1 MKKNSQNTLVLN
13 FDKRKE
19 YKEFIEP
26 LVKQIDQLCAIHN
39 IPYAAVFAIFDDGNK
54 TDYIKKNLF
63 PALDIEL
70 TNDIS
75 GNLMLALM
83 GGKFVVPGTE
93 INNFDAGITDEGDL

>member
-1 MKKNSQNTLVLN
+1 MRKTTQNTPNLT

-26 LVKQIDQLCAIHN
+26 LIEQIDQLCAVHN
-39 IPYAAVFAIFDDGNK
+39 IPYAAVIAVSDNGND
-54 TDYIKKNLF
+54 TNYVKKNLF
-63 PALDIEL
+63 PALNIPL
-70 TNDIS
+70 ANDIS

-93 INNFDAGITDEGDL
+93 VNRFDAAIIDEGDL